1 MKDYQPQTNFQ
12 KTFNIASIIFS
23 FIVIIGIVFK
33 FLHLPGAS
41 FMLVFGLL
49 GASCLYLLNG
59 FNTNNLKGLSKV
71 IHVVMYYSLSIFIIG
86 FLFMIMHWP
95 GSSIMVAIGLISFI
109 LVYILYLYNYFKSE
123 KKSSIDIQIISCL
136 LILILVSTFLRT
148 SKESLKSNI
157 IINEQSEKQLTQ
169 LNKISDNIL
178 SSLEKNQLDS
188 LNEYKAKKTKEIST
202 LMSGSIEYIDKL
214 KHLIIDETEN
224 VIIKDTATL
233 RYANSLDNY
242 DIPTHLLIGDDETKP
257 VQAEYSA
264 IDLRNKLNSLHD
276 NLINLITDLEKN
288 INADFS
294 AQKEMIINLKPVDP
308 NEKFDGIPITWEVY
322 NFYHLPM
329 SAIICRLS
337 QIQLDIKNAELS
349 VLTEIK

>member
-1 MKDYQPQTNFQ
+1 
-12 KTFNIASIIFS
+12 
-23 FIVIIGIVFK
+23 
-33 FLHLPGAS
+33 
-41 FMLVFGLL
+41 
-49 GASCLYLLNG
+49 
-59 FNTNNLKGLSKV
+59 
-71 IHVVMYYSLSIFIIG
+71 
-86 FLFMIMHWP
+86 
-95 GSSIMVAIGLISFI
+95 
-109 LVYILYLYNYFKSE
+109 
-123 KKSSIDIQIISCL
+123 
-136 LILILVSTFLRT
+136 LRT

-169 LNKISDNIL
+169 LNKISDYIL

-188 LNEYKAKKTKEIST
+188 LNEYKAKKAKEIST

-242 DIPTHLLIGDDETKP
+242 DVPTHLLIGDDETKP

-294 AQKEMIINLKPVDP
+294 AQKEMITNLKPVDP

-337 QIQLDIKNAELS
+337 QMQLDIKNAELS